1 MYDMKSFLILIA
13 IVLLTTFQVN
23 AQSNVEV
30 LNPTIEVALNNNVE
44 QIKLDS
50 NKEITAKK
58 KDILNAKIDS
68 KLKGEVDLFFVADKS
83 EIC

>member
-1 MYDMKSFLILIA
+1 MKLFLILIA

>member
-1 MYDMKSFLILIA
+1 MKSFLILIA